1 MGLSRNK
8 VAVSEGAAGSP
19 PFYGESNSSE
29 TLMSRNRKTKTN
41 KQRDRV
47 VRKAVRKKISLVV
60 RFSGTILRNREKP
73 ERNTIEHTYGGV
85 AQLGEHLPCKQGV
98 MGSNPIISTRVQD
111 EAKEEKLKLLKVPRG
126 QRKRNRDTMGS

>member
-1 MGLSRNK
+1 M
-8 VAVSEGAAGSP
+8 
-19 PFYGESNSSE
+19 
-29 TLMSRNRKTKTN
+29 
-41 KQRDRV
+41 

-111 EAKEEKLKLLKVPRG
+111 EAEEEKLMLLKVPRG